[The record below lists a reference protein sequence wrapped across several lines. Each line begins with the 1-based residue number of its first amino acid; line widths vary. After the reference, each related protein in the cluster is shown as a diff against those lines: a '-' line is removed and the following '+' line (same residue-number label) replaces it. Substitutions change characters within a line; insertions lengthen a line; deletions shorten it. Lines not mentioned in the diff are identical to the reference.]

1 MPKFKIKYTQEIEA
15 ENALEAAKQAQ
26 EAIIDQEAQC
36 YVVQNS
42 ETGETFSVDLLDEGD
57 EVVKIGKHDFEDGNL
72 FS

>member
-26 EAIIDQEAQC
+26 EGIIDQEAQC
-36 YVVQNS
+36 YMVQNS

-57 EVVKIGKHDFEDGNL
+57 EVVPTGTNAFKDENL

>member
-1 MPKFKIKYTQEIEA
+1 MPKFRIKYTQEIEA

-26 EAIIDQEAQC
+26 EGIIDQEAQC
-36 YVVQNS
+36 YMVQNS

-57 EVVKIGKHDFEDGNL
+57 EVVPIHPNAFVDKNC

>member
-1 MPKFKIKYTQEIEA
+1 MPKFRIKYTQEIEA

-26 EAIIDQEAQC
+26 EGIIDQEAQC
-36 YVVQNS
+36 YMVQNS

-57 EVVKIGKHDFEDGNL
+57 EVVPTGTNAFKDENL

>member
-26 EAIIDQEAQC
+26 EGIIDQEAQC
-36 YVVQNS
+36 YMVQNS

-57 EVVKIGKHDFEDGNL
+57 EVLPTGTNAFKDENL